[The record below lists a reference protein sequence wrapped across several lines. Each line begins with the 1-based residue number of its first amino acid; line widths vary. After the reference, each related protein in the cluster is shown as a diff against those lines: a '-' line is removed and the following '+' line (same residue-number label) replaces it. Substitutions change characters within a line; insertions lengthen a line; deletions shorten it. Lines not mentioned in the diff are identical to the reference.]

1 MTPNDLEQGDGIPAS
16 NGDGWDQ
23 FNQAN
28 EQAME
33 AAKARAELAQK
44 ELDRAFARMAATA
57 DGAIVMQALENMI
70 DAMED
75 FNPALGFYNGAAYGF
90 WRTGNRN
97 LFKLIKRAIA
107 RGGKA

>member
-16 NGDGWDQ
+16 NGEGWDQ
-23 FNQAN
+23 FNEAN
-28 EQAME
+28 ERAMK
-33 AAKARAELAQK
+33 AAQERADLAQK

-57 DGAIVMQALENMI
+57 DGAIVMQAIEAMIENM
-70 DAMED
+70 DD

-97 LFKLIKRAIA
+97 LLKLIKRAIA